1 MIITVTLHCQGFQGP
16 CSSAISTGLR
26 DSIGLP
32 TSAVRDGNTNVT
44 TGALASSARN
54 GGWDVRPV
62 ATGEGETI
70 HARCPRCRNA
80 LLDWTAKQIAEQ
92 VAAVQHGRD
101 TPGDWVPADQA
112 TGGEGTT
119 LHACTTPT
127 FDGSD
132 DDYRTTEQWRCTR
145 CGTLWTANREH
156 QSWTRSQP

>member
-62 ATGEGETI
+62 ATDKGETI
-70 HARCPRCRNA
+70 QARCPRCKDA
-80 LLDWTAKQIAEQ
+80 LLDWTAAQCERAISGLPLDVEEVKTNP
-92 VAAVQHGRD
+92 HTCR
-101 TPGDWVPADQA
+101 
-112 TGGEGTT
+112 
-119 LHACTTPT
+119 TPT
-127 FDGSD
+127 MSESIINI
-132 DDYRTTEQWRCTR
+132 RTGDEWRCQHCLTR
-145 CGTLWTANREH
+145 WVANREEE
-156 QSWTRSQP
+156 SWTRSPA